1 MKWGSAAPLV
11 QARASDFEFAISRF
25 EPCRPSQAV
34 RRPETLPLVTSEM
47 PANGGLFRIGYRSPG
62 SEIGCCGSEITDSLR
77 RIFEIFPFS
86 GDSDGRPGSIG
97 TAWRRRKGPNC
108 QPPTPSSNRS
118 LTTESGT
125 EFFDAE
131 GFKIIQ
137 SGDVSNFYCSSCDNP
152 VEP

>member
-1 MKWGSAAPLV
+1 VA
-11 QARASDFEFAISRF
+11 
-25 EPCRPSQAV
+25 
-34 RRPETLPLVTSEM
+34 ETEGTELPT
-47 PANGGLFRIGYRSPG
+47 
-62 SEIGCCGSEITDSLR
+62 
-77 RIFEIFPFS
+77 
-86 GDSDGRPGSIG
+86 
-97 TAWRRRKGPNC
+97 
-108 QPPTPSSNRS
+108 PTPSSNRS